1 MSHRRVFIKVILLG
15 HLLSWPLNANE
26 ETQNLENLEVNGNI
40 NLSSN
45 ETDSGLNDFINNLF
59 ESFYFGELNRENEMQ
74 KPKEVINQPPI
85 TEETINSEYRNK
97 NEVVYFND
105 LKNGSKIKI
114 RILDKIYGETEDQF
128 IGKNKSINFK
138 HLSIKMHKCFFS
150 TNYPSEGTLALIT
163 VLDNRSQTS
172 IFRGWI
178 FKTLPHISGLN
189 DLRYNFWLLSCIM

>member
-26 ETQNLENLEVNGNI
+26 ETQNLENLEVKGNI

-45 ETDSGLNDFINNLF
+45 EKDSGLNDFINNLF

-105 LKNGSKIKI
+105 LEASMG
-114 RILDKIYGETEDQF
+114 
-128 IGKNKSINFK
+128 
-138 HLSIKMHKCFFS
+138 
-150 TNYPSEGTLALIT
+150 
-163 VLDNRSQTS
+163 
-172 IFRGWI
+172 
-178 FKTLPHISGLN
+178 
-189 DLRYNFWLLSCIM
+189 